1 MTATSGDGA
10 RASGARLIVAVLSF
24 SGIVVSLMQT
34 LIVPLIPSLPRL
46 LHTSASNTSW
56 AITATLLAGAVA
68 TPVLGRL
75 GDMYGKR
82 RMLLVSVGLLV
93 VGSVVCALSDSLA
106 PMVVG
111 RALQGFSIGV
121 IPLGISIMR
130 DELPPE
136 RLGSA
141 MALMSSSL
149 GVGGALGLPG
159 AAALAEHAD
168 WHLLFWGA
176 AGLGVVVA
184 GLVVAVVAESPL
196 RGGGRFDL
204 LGAVGLSVGLLCL
217 LLGISKGADWGWGSG
232 RTSGSFVAAVVVL
245 VSWGWWELRVTGPL
259 VDLRTT
265 MRRQVLVTNLA
276 SVVIG
281 FALYAMSLVLPQLL
295 QLPSATGYGLGQSML
310 TAGLVLGPS
319 GLVMM
324 AVSPLSAR
332 MSTAWGPKVSLMVG
346 SMVIA
351 VGYGLAVVFMTQV
364 WQLVVVASV
373 IGAGIG
379 LAYAA
384 MPALIMGAV
393 PRSETGAA
401 NGLNSLMRS
410 IGTST
415 SSAVVGVVLAHM
427 TTRLG
432 PVALPSLTGFR
443 VTLLIGGG
451 AAVVAFLIAALN
463 PSRRRSAPEV
473 EVSRRLVAD
482 PDPVG

>member
-1 MTATSGDGA
+1 
-10 RASGARLIVAVLSF
+10 VAVLSF

-184 GLVVAVVAESPL
+184 GLVVVVVAESPL

-393 PRSETGAA
+393 PR
-401 NGLNSLMRS
+401 
-410 IGTST
+410 
-415 SSAVVGVVLAHM
+415 
-427 TTRLG
+427 
-432 PVALPSLTGFR
+432 
-443 VTLLIGGG
+443 
-451 AAVVAFLIAALN
+451 
-463 PSRRRSAPEV
+463 
-473 EVSRRLVAD
+473 
-482 PDPVG
+482 